1 MLMTVCCWAH
11 LMESGLEQTMDLMT
25 ETSSAC
31 LLALWMEMQM
41 VPLMD
46 VGWVQMM
53 ELSLEQ
59 LMGMR
64 MVRSSI
70 FLSVERTGMLKVMLL
85 D

>member
-1 MLMTVCCWAH
+1 
-11 LMESGLEQTMDLMT
+11 
-25 ETSSAC
+25 
-31 LLALWMEMQM
+31 MEMQM

-64 MVRSSI
+64 MVRSLV
-70 FLSVERTGMLKVMLL
+70 FLSGERTGMLKVMLL

>member
-1 MLMTVCCWAH
+1 
-11 LMESGLEQTMDLMT
+11 MDLMM
-25 ETSSAC
+25 ETSQAC

-64 MVRSSI
+64 MVISSVC
-70 FLSVERTGMLKVMLL
+70 LSGERTGMLKVM
-85 D
+85 